1 YGTGPELS
9 DATILPRSVAP
20 VVTTIRASVVPAV
33 TPVGALGAR
42 PLADATSSYSP
53 GGTSTW
59 NRPAG
64 SITDCA
70 VYSARAAPWRRS
82 TSSVYAGT
90 TSPEA
95 VTTVPSIGLPTGIVS
110 FTPVAP
116 P

>member
-1 YGTGPELS
+1 MPVSSNVPSSRETVPAFAGDVLAPPPWVSSITRAYGTGPELS

-20 VVTTIRASVVPAV
+20 VVTTIRASVGPAV

-70 VYSARAAPWRRS
+70 VYSA
-82 TSSVYAGT
+82 
-90 TSPEA
+90 
-95 VTTVPSIGLPTGIVS
+95 
-110 FTPVAP
+110 
-116 P
+116 